1 METIFSRKLR
11 ERVRCESHRG
21 KWRMALETWDALQE
35 RLGLLALGYQRLLWI
50 HIHCAQHGLWRTAIA
65 EEQESYACPVCSVA
79 CKCVILAAGYTRQ
92 QLPLTPER
100 IIAPLSP
107 RTQQELMRPEKP
119 PKRPRRIPDVHHGQ
133 KLRRGMPEHQPA
145 CDSRPRARVVRSWA
159 MPDR

>member
-1 METIFSRKLR
+1 
-11 ERVRCESHRG
+11 
-21 KWRMALETWDALQE
+21 MALETWDALQE

-65 EEQESYACPVCSVA
+65 EELESYACPVCSIA

-92 QLPLTPER
+92 SLPFTPER

-119 PKRPRRIPDVHHGQ
+119 PKRPRRIPDRHEWKYSKEIAAEGQ
-133 KLRRGMPEHQPA
+133 RA
-145 CDSRPRARVVRSWA
+145 VDSRPRARVVRSWA
-159 MPDR
+159 MPYR